1 MINYN
6 DRIIIGTAQFSN
18 NYGLSK
24 VKNNIPSKHKLLDKA
39 LEYKCHG
46 IDTALEYGDAQ
57 KIIGSWAIKKK
68 YIPKIYTKISGLG
81 NINELNKIYGHLI
94 CKMNSM
100 KFIEKV

>member
-46 IDTALEYGDAQ
+46 RFT
-57 KIIGSWAIKKK
+57 
-68 YIPKIYTKISGLG
+68 IPTGLLF
-81 NINELNKIYGHLI
+81 EEKL
-94 CKMNSM
+94 
-100 KFIEKV
+100 KF